1 MNIVLAALNSKYIHS
16 NLAIR
21 YIKSYCK
28 EYNIKLFEAT
38 INENLL
44 DISMNILKM
53 EPDVIGFSCYIWNI
67 EETLKVCSI
76 IKSVRKNIKI
86 ILGGPEVSY
95 NGEEFLKRNNFIDFL
110 IEGEGE
116 VTFKELLNA
125 LYNNQSFYHVDGI
138 VFKYEDKIIRNKS
151 RELIKDLNILPF
163 PYEDEIPDKIVYYEA
178 SRGCPFNCSYCLS
191 STIKGVRFFDIN
203 RVKNELKYFIDN
215 KVKLVKFVDRT
226 FNANKYY
233 AKEIWNFLIENANTT
248 TFHFEISADLLD
260 DECFEIL
267 KMAPQKLFQF
277 EIGVQ
282 TTNPDIL
289 KNINRIMDFEAVKAN
304 VKRIKEHNNIHCHLD
319 LIAGLPGEDIHSL
332 KKSFDMCMKIRPDVL
347 QLGFLKILKGSP
359 IEKEVEKY
367 DIRYLSF
374 PPYQVLST
382 KDMSFIDMER
392 LNKIE
397 KVFEI
402 YYNSGNFKLT
412 MGYVLDTIK
421 SEFDF
426 FYELSCE
433 LERRDFFSKNFN
445 LKDKFSF
452 MYEFLLKKI
461 DKDLIKN
468 LLLHDYV
475 ITSKKPY
482 IPEFLVVR
490 DIENKKE
497 IIIQNSEIIYM
508 NFGLNDFRKILCLP
522 VSYKIIQKNG
532 GITLE
537 KQDTYVIFNIEKG
550 EYFYI

>member
-1 MNIVLAALNSKYIHS
+1 MNIVLVALNSKYIHS

-76 IKSVRKNIKI
+76 IKSLRKDIKI

-95 NGEEFLKRNNFIDFL
+95 NGEEFLKRNNFIDFI

-116 VTFKELLNA
+116 VTFKELLNV
-125 LYNNQSFYHVDGI
+125 LHDNKNFHHVDGI

-151 RELIKDLNILPF
+151 RELIKDLNILSF

-191 STIKGVRFFDIN
+191 STIKGVRFFGLDRI
-203 RVKNELKYFIDN
+203 KNELKYFIDN

-267 KMAPQKLFQF
+267 KMAPPKLFQF

-289 KNINRIMDFEAVKAN
+289 KNINRMMNFEAVKAN
-304 VKRIKEHNNIHCHLD
+304 IKRIKEYNNIHCHLD
-319 LIAGLPGEDIHSL
+319 LIAGLPGEDIHSF
-332 KKSFDMCMKIRPDVL
+332 KKSFDMCMEIRPDVL

-359 IEKEVEKY
+359 IEKEIEKY

-412 MGYVLDTIK
+412 LGYVLDIIK

-426 FYELSCE
+426 FYEFSCE
-433 LERRDFFSKNFN
+433 LEEKEFFSKNFN
-445 LKDKFSF
+445 LKDKFLF
-452 MYEFLLKKI
+452 IYEFLLKKI

-475 ITSKKPY
+475 ITSKKPN
-482 IPEFLVVR
+482 IPEFLAVK
-490 DIENKKE
+490 DIENKKK
-497 IIIQNSEIIYM
+497 IIIQNNEKICKH
-508 NFGLNDFRKILCLP
+508 FGLNDFRKILCLP
-522 VSYKIIQKNG
+522 VNYKIIQKNVG
-532 GITLE
+532 LTVE
-537 KQDTYVIFNIEKG
+537 KQDAYVFFNIDEG